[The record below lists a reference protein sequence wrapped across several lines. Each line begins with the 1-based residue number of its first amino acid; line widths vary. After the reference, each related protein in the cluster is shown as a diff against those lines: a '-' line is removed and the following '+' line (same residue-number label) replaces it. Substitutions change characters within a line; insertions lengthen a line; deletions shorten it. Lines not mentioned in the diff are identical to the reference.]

1 MADHDRADHI
11 PAYGNARRGTSTAAA
26 DPTHHRC
33 LVVTADPLLRDDLL
47 RLAAAGC
54 ADVDVVPSPQEARHV
69 WPRAPLVVVGN
80 DVAADC
86 LHARLPRRAG
96 VVLVAGAGVEAA
108 PAWDQVWQLAADLGA
123 DHVLSLPAA
132 EAWLVNRFTDVSSGP
147 QSSGR
152 VIAVVG
158 GRGGAGASVLA
169 TALAVT
175 AARAGTRPL
184 LVDADP
190 FGGGL
195 DLVLGWE
202 ETGGLRWPE
211 LREACGR
218 VSTPA
223 LYDALPHVGHLA
235 ILSWDRGASLDV
247 PVTAMEATLE
257 AGRRGS
263 DVVVIDLPRRLDAGV
278 VHALQIAERVLLV
291 VPAEFR
297 ACAAASRVAAAFGP
311 HCASLDVVVRG
322 PAPARLQPDDI
333 AKSLALPLAGT
344 LRPEPGLAAALERGE
359 APAGRGRGPLAR
371 LSRRILADLPTASDM
386 REAA

>member
-1 MADHDRADHI
+1 MAHRISTHGAAPDDAGTAVAD
-11 PAYGNARRGTSTAAA
+11 AAR
-26 DPTHHRC
+26 RC
-33 LVVTADPLLRDDLL
+33 LVITADLLLREDLL

-54 ADVDVVPSPQEARHV
+54 ADVDVAASPQEARTS
-69 WPRAPLVVVGN
+69 WPRAPLVVVGH
-80 DVAADC
+80 DVASAC
-86 LHARLPRRAG
+86 LQARLPRRSG
-96 VVLVAGAGVEAA
+96 VVLVSPAGVDAM
-108 PAWDQVWQLAADLGA
+108 PDWDEVWRLAADLAA

-132 EAWLVNRFTDVSSGP
+132 EAWLVNRFTEAASGP
-147 QSSGR
+147 HTDGH

-169 TALAVT
+169 TAIAVT
-175 AARAGTRPL
+175 ASRAGTRPL

-202 ETGGLRWPE
+202 ETRGLRWPE
-211 LREACGR
+211 LREAQGR
-218 VSTPA
+218 VSAPA
-223 LYDALPHVGHLA
+223 LHDALPKVGRLA
-235 ILSWDRGASLDV
+235 ILSWDRGDSLEV

-263 DVVVIDLPRRLDAGV
+263 ELVVIDLPRRLDAGV
-278 VHALQIAERVLLV
+278 VHALQIADQVLLV
-291 VPAEFR
+291 VPAELR

-322 PAPARLQPDDI
+322 PAPARLKPDDV
-333 AKSLALPLAGT
+333 AKSLALPLLGT

-359 APAGRGRGPLAR
+359 APAISGRGPLAR
-371 LSRRILADLPTASDM
+371 LSSRILADLAVNADLKETA
-386 REAA
+386 